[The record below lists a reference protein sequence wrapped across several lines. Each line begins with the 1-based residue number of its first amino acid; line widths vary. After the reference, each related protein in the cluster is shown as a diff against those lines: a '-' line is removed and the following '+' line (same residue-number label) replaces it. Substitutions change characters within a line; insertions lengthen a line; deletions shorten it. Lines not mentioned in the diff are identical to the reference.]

1 MHEPDVVK
9 YGLYR
14 RSAMRAYAVAPVV
27 GRREF
32 LCVCVC
38 VCVRSC
44 MFACAR
50 VHICVQ
56 TGCQEDEGVQLG
68 YGMHSNVDLAL
79 WCVAAG
85 VGCVR
90 TWLKKL
96 FMVAC

>member
-1 MHEPDVVK
+1 MGCTDARPCEH
-9 YGLYR
+9 
-14 RSAMRAYAVAPVV
+14 MRWHPLWVEESSYV
-27 GRREF
+27 
-32 LCVCVC
+32 CVCVC